1 MLGVEQISLNLAKRL
16 GNKLDKNEEE
26 IAVLNY
32 GLFFLIHTSIAILVT
47 LLVGVILGIFTEI
60 MVISISAALLKRY
73 SGGVHSSSPNRCI
86 ISGLILS
93 VIASF
98 ISKYIAINLN
108 YINMVL
114 LEFVI
119 LVWSA
124 VIFYKKCPVPS
135 KNKPLKKESTRIK
148 LRKKAFQMM
157 FLYTIIIIVLCV
169 AYSFK
174 QIYWMKLVSFSIIM
188 GIIIQTIAI
197 TKSGDLLVNFFEK
210 IFDFIKIN

>member
-1 MLGVEQISLNLAKRL
+1 MGVEQISLNLAKRL

-32 GLFFLIHTSIAILVT
+32 GLFFLIHTSIAILLT
-47 LLVGVILGIFTEI
+47 LLVGIVLGIFTEI
-60 MVISISAALLKRY
+60 MIISISASLLKRY
-73 SGGVHSSSPNRCI
+73 SGGVHSSSPNRCV

-98 ISKYIAINLN
+98 ISKYIAINFD

-114 LEFVI
+114 FEVI
-119 LVWSA
+119 IMIVSA

-157 FLYTIIIIVLCV
+157 FLYTIIIIVLCIV
-169 AYSFK
+169 YSFK
-174 QIYWMKLVSFSIIM
+174 QIYWMKLASFSIIM
-188 GIIIQTIAI
+188 GIVIQTIAI
-197 TKSGDLLVNFFEK
+197 TKLGDLLINFFEK
-210 IFDFIKIN
+210 IFDFVKLN

>member
-1 MLGVEQISLNLAKRL
+1 MGVEQISLNLAKRL

-32 GLFFLIHTSIAILVT
+32 GLFFLIHTSIAILLT
-47 LLVGVILGIFTEI
+47 LLVGIVLGIFTEI
-60 MVISISAALLKRY
+60 MIISISASLLKRY
-73 SGGVHSSSPNRCI
+73 SGGVHSSSPNRCVM
-86 ISGLILS
+86 SGLILS

-98 ISKYIAINLN
+98 ISKYIAINFD

-114 LEFVI
+114 FEVI
-119 LVWSA
+119 IMIVSA

-157 FLYTIIIIVLCV
+157 FLYTIIIIVLCTV
-169 AYSFK
+169 YSFK
-174 QIYWMKLVSFSIIM
+174 QIYWMKLVSFSIVM

-197 TKSGDLLVNFFEK
+197 TKLGDLLINFFEK
-210 IFDFIKIN
+210 IFDFVKFN

>member
-1 MLGVEQISLNLAKRL
+1 MGVEQISLNLAKRL

-32 GLFFLIHTSIAILVT
+32 GLFFLIHTSIAILLT
-47 LLVGVILGIFTEI
+47 LLVGIVLGIFTEI
-60 MVISISAALLKRY
+60 MIISISASLLKRY
-73 SGGVHSSSPNRCI
+73 SGGVHSSSPNRCVM
-86 ISGLILS
+86 SGLILS

-98 ISKYIAINLN
+98 ISKYIAINFD

-114 LEFVI
+114 FEVI
-119 LVWSA
+119 ILIGSA

-157 FLYTIIIIVLCV
+157 FLYTIIIIVLCTV
-169 AYSFK
+169 YSFK
-174 QIYWMKLVSFSIIM
+174 QIYWMKLASFSIVM
-188 GIIIQTIAI
+188 GIVIQTIAI
-197 TKSGDLLVNFFEK
+197 TKSGDLLINFFEK
-210 IFDFIKIN
+210 IFDFVKIN

>member
-1 MLGVEQISLNLAKRL
+1 MGVEQISLNLAKRL

-32 GLFFLIHTSIAILVT
+32 GLFFLIHTSIAILLT
-47 LLVGVILGIFTEI
+47 LLVGIVLGIFTEI
-60 MVISISAALLKRY
+60 MIISISASLLKRY
-73 SGGVHSSSPNRCI
+73 SGGVHSSSPNRCVM
-86 ISGLILS
+86 SGLILS

-98 ISKYIAINLN
+98 TSKYIAINFD

-114 LEFVI
+114 FEVI
-119 LVWSA
+119 ILIGSA

-157 FLYTIIIIVLCV
+157 FLYTIIIIVLCIV
-169 AYSFK
+169 YSFK
-174 QIYWMKLVSFSIIM
+174 QIYWMKLASFSIIM
-188 GIIIQTIAI
+188 GIVIQTIAI
-197 TKSGDLLVNFFEK
+197 TKSGDLLINFFEK
-210 IFDFIKIN
+210 IFDFVKIN

>member
-1 MLGVEQISLNLAKRL
+1 MGVEQISLNLAKRL

-32 GLFFLIHTSIAILVT
+32 GLFFLIHTSIAILLT
-47 LLVGVILGIFTEI
+47 LLVGIVLGIFTEI
-60 MVISISAALLKRY
+60 MIISISASLLKRY
-73 SGGVHSSSPNRCI
+73 SGGVHSSSPNRCVM
-86 ISGLILS
+86 SGLILS

-98 ISKYIAINLN
+98 ISKYIAINFD

-114 LEFVI
+114 FEVI
-119 LVWSA
+119 ILIGSA

-157 FLYTIIIIVLCV
+157 FLYTIIIIVLCIV
-169 AYSFK
+169 YSFK
-174 QIYWMKLVSFSIIM
+174 QIYWMKLASFSIVM
-188 GIIIQTIAI
+188 GIVIQTIAI
-197 TKSGDLLVNFFEK
+197 TKSGDLLINFFEK
-210 IFDFIKIN
+210 IFDFVKIN

>member
-1 MLGVEQISLNLAKRL
+1 MGVEQISLNLAKRL

-32 GLFFLIHTSIAILVT
+32 GLFFLIHTSIAIVLT
-47 LLVGVILGIFTEI
+47 FLVGIVLGILTEI
-60 MVISISAALLKRY
+60 MIISISASLLKRY
-73 SGGVHSSSPNRCI
+73 SGGVHSSSPNRCV

-98 ISKYIAINLN
+98 ISKYIAINFD

-114 LEFVI
+114 FEVI
-119 LVWSA
+119 IMIVSA

-157 FLYTIIIIVLCV
+157 FLYTIIIIVLCIV
-169 AYSFK
+169 YSFK
-174 QIYWMKLVSFSIIM
+174 QIYWMKLASFSIVM
-188 GIIIQTIAI
+188 GIVIQTIAI
-197 TKSGDLLVNFFEK
+197 TKSGDLLINFFEK
-210 IFDFIKIN
+210 IFDFVKIN

>member
-1 MLGVEQISLNLAKRL
+1 MGVEQISLNLAKRL

-32 GLFFLIHTSIAILVT
+32 GLFFLIHTSIAILLT
-47 LLVGVILGIFTEI
+47 LLVGIVLGIFTEI
-60 MVISISAALLKRY
+60 MIISISASLLKRY
-73 SGGVHSSSPNRCI
+73 SGGVHSSSPNRCVM
-86 ISGLILS
+86 SGLILS

-98 ISKYIAINLN
+98 ISKYIAINFD

-114 LEFVI
+114 FEVI
-119 LVWSA
+119 IMIVSA

-157 FLYTIIIIVLCV
+157 FLYTIIIIVLCTV
-169 AYSFK
+169 YIFK
-174 QIYWMKLVSFSIIM
+174 QIYWMKLASFSIIM
-188 GIIIQTIAI
+188 GIVIQTIAI
-197 TKSGDLLVNFFEK
+197 TKSGDLLINFFEK
-210 IFDFIKIN
+210 IFDFVKIN

>member
-1 MLGVEQISLNLAKRL
+1 MGVEQISLNLAKRL

-32 GLFFLIHTSIAILVT
+32 GLFFLIHTSIAILLT
-47 LLVGVILGIFTEI
+47 LLVGIVLGIFTEI
-60 MVISISAALLKRY
+60 MIISISASLLKRY
-73 SGGVHSSSPNRCI
+73 SGGVHSSSPNRCVM
-86 ISGLILS
+86 SGLILS

-98 ISKYIAINLN
+98 ISKYMAINFD

-114 LEFVI
+114 FEVI
-119 LVWSA
+119 ILIGSA

-157 FLYTIIIIVLCV
+157 FLYTIIIIVLCTV
-169 AYSFK
+169 YSFK
-174 QIYWMKLVSFSIIM
+174 QIYWMKLASFSIIM
-188 GIIIQTIAI
+188 GIVIQTIAI
-197 TKSGDLLVNFFEK
+197 TKSGDLLINFFEK
-210 IFDFIKIN
+210 IFDFVKIN

>member
-1 MLGVEQISLNLAKRL
+1 MGVEQISLNLAKRL

-32 GLFFLIHTSIAILVT
+32 GLFFLIHTSIAIVLT
-47 LLVGVILGIFTEI
+47 LLVGIVLGILTEI
-60 MVISISAALLKRY
+60 MVISISASLLKRY
-73 SGGVHSSSPNRCI
+73 SGGVHSSSPNRCVM
-86 ISGLILS
+86 SGLILS

-98 ISKYIAINLN
+98 ISKYIAINFD

-114 LEFVI
+114 FEVI
-119 LVWSA
+119 IMIVSA

-157 FLYTIIIIVLCV
+157 FLYTIIIIVLCIV
-169 AYSFK
+169 YSFK
-174 QIYWMKLVSFSIIM
+174 QIYWMKLASFSIIM
-188 GIIIQTIAI
+188 GIVIQTIAI
-197 TKSGDLLVNFFEK
+197 TKSGDLLINFFEK
-210 IFDFIKIN
+210 IFDFVKIN

>member
-1 MLGVEQISLNLAKRL
+1 MGVEQISLNLAKRL

-32 GLFFLIHTSIAILVT
+32 GLFFLIHTSIAILLT
-47 LLVGVILGIFTEI
+47 LLVGIVLGIFTEI
-60 MVISISAALLKRY
+60 MIISISASLLKRY
-73 SGGVHSSSPNRCI
+73 SGGVHSSSPNRCVM
-86 ISGLILS
+86 SGLILS

-98 ISKYIAINLN
+98 ISKYIAINFD

-114 LEFVI
+114 FEVI
-119 LVWSA
+119 ILIGSA

-157 FLYTIIIIVLCV
+157 FLYTIIIIVLCIV
-169 AYSFK
+169 YSFK
-174 QIYWMKLVSFSIIM
+174 QIYWMKLASFSIIM
-188 GIIIQTIAI
+188 GIVIQTIAI
-197 TKSGDLLVNFFEK
+197 TKLGDLLINFFEK
-210 IFDFIKIN
+210 IFDFVKLN

>member
-1 MLGVEQISLNLAKRL
+1 MGVEQISLNLAKRL

-32 GLFFLIHTSIAILVT
+32 GLFFLIHTSIAILLT
-47 LLVGVILGIFTEI
+47 LLVGIVLGIFTEI
-60 MVISISAALLKRY
+60 MIISISAALLKRY
-73 SGGVHSSSPNRCI
+73 SGGVHSSSPNRCVM
-86 ISGLILS
+86 SGLILS

-98 ISKYIAINLN
+98 ISKYMAINFD

-114 LEFVI
+114 FEVI
-119 LVWSA
+119 ILIGSA
-124 VIFYKKCPVPS
+124 FIFYKKCPVPS

-157 FLYTIIIIVLCV
+157 FLYTIIIIVLCIV
-169 AYSFK
+169 YSFK
-174 QIYWMKLVSFSIIM
+174 QIYWMKLVSFSIVM

-197 TKSGDLLVNFFEK
+197 TKLGDLLINFFEK
-210 IFDFIKIN
+210 IFDFVKLN

>member
-1 MLGVEQISLNLAKRL
+1 MGVEQISLNLAKRL

-32 GLFFLIHTSIAILVT
+32 GLFFLIHTSIAILLT
-47 LLVGVILGIFTEI
+47 LLVGIVLGIFTEI
-60 MVISISAALLKRY
+60 MIISISASLLKRY
-73 SGGVHSSSPNRCI
+73 SGGVHSSSPNRCVM
-86 ISGLILS
+86 SGLILS

-98 ISKYIAINLN
+98 ISKYIAINFD

-114 LEFVI
+114 FEVI
-119 LVWSA
+119 IMIVSA

-157 FLYTIIIIVLCV
+157 FLYTIIIIVLCIV
-169 AYSFK
+169 YSFK
-174 QIYWMKLVSFSIIM
+174 QIYWMKLASFSIIM
-188 GIIIQTIAI
+188 GIVIQTIAI
-197 TKSGDLLVNFFEK
+197 TKLGDLLINFFEK
-210 IFDFIKIN
+210 IFDFVKIN

>member
-1 MLGVEQISLNLAKRL
+1 MGVEQISLNLAKRL

-32 GLFFLIHTSIAILVT
+32 GLFFLIHTSIAIVLT
-47 LLVGVILGIFTEI
+47 LLVGIVLGIFTEI
-60 MVISISAALLKRY
+60 MIISISASLLKRY
-73 SGGVHSSSPNRCI
+73 SGGVHSSSPNRCV

-98 ISKYIAINLN
+98 ISKYIAINFN

-157 FLYTIIIIVLCV
+157 FLYTIIIIVLCIV
-169 AYSFK
+169 YSFK
-174 QIYWMKLVSFSIIM
+174 QIYWMKLASFSIVM
-188 GIIIQTIAI
+188 GIVIQTIAI
-197 TKSGDLLVNFFEK
+197 TKSGDLLINFFEK
-210 IFDFIKIN
+210 IFDFVKIN